1 MTSRSRVCRI
11 EPIPAA
17 NGFVSG
23 RRALLRGWAAAN
35 LLGLL
40 VSGCATATLDQAG
53 SLRSYDNMVQSDGM
67 LTRSLLRV
75 SKEEVLA
82 AKTVRIIPTVFSE
95 KTPAPFTAEQ
105 RKLVTNAADR
115 ALCAGLSERF
125 YVVASEPADLT
136 VHAVITHAVPTDPT
150 AVGVSKGVSV
160 AKTILLP
167 GVPVPIP
174 RIPVGL
180 GSLSLEAEA
189 RDPAGQQKAAMV
201 WGRAANAF
209 DTGRMSEEGD
219 AYGLAASFGGDF
231 SQMLVTG
238 ATPFGGVPSMP
249 SMPSMQRLGFLLGG
263 APKYPACEAFGRAPG
278 LIGMVGD
285 SAGVPPDWTDKG
297 PVAART
303 E

>member
-1 MTSRSRVCRI
+1 MTTCSRVGRI
-11 EPIPAA
+11 KLIPAA
-17 NGFVSG
+17 DGFVRKRG
-23 RRALLRGWAAAN
+23 ALLRGWAAAN

-53 SLRSYDNMVQSDGM
+53 SLRSYDNMEQSDGM
-67 LTRSLLRV
+67 LTRSKLRV

-82 AKTVRIIPTVFSE
+82 AKTIRIVPTVFSDG
-95 KTPAPFTAEQ
+95 TSVPFTAVQ
-105 RKLVTNAADR
+105 RRLVTNAADR

-136 VHAVITHAVPTDPT
+136 VHAVITHVVPTDPT

-167 GVPVPIP
+167 GVPVPVP

-189 RDPAGQQKAAMV
+189 RDSAGQQKAAMV
-201 WGRAANAF
+201 WGRAASAF
-209 DTGRMSEEGD
+209 DNGRMSEEGD

-238 ATPFGGVPSMP
+238 VTPFGGVP

-278 LIGMVGD
+278 LVGMVGD

-297 PVAART
+297 PVAAKV

>member
-1 MTSRSRVCRI
+1 MTSCSHARRI
-11 EPIPAA
+11 NLLPAA
-17 NGFVSG
+17 NGFVRG
-23 RRALLRGWAAAN
+23 RGTQLRNWAAVK

-40 VSGCATATLDQAG
+40 LAGCATATLDQAG

-67 LTRSLLRV
+67 LTRSQLRV
-75 SKEEVLA
+75 SKDEVLA

-95 KTPAPFTAEQ
+95 KTPAPFTPAQ
-105 RKLVTNAADR
+105 RRLVTNAADR

-136 VHAVITHAVPTDPT
+136 VQAVITHVVPTDPT

-167 GVPVPIP
+167 GVPVPVP

-201 WGRAANAF
+201 WGRNANAF

-238 ATPFGGVPSMP
+238 VTPFGGVPT
-249 SMPSMQRLGFLLGG
+249 MPSMQRLGFLLGG

-278 LIGMVGD
+278 LVGMIGD